1 MPAELSDRYAPILHL
16 AKGERFFPMAVE
28 DLLSYAALYR
38 RDEDQPLAAPGRL
51 RAAHLLQ
58 VVAEDTYLRTLTAAP
73 QTGADVVRGWNAE
86 TQQLLVAWARSTAL
100 STAAAPVT
108 GYDEGRAQRLYR
120 WYAAKTQP
128 ATRLFWWNDL
138 LMARTFSLR
147 RRGAAAEPLRLSLP
161 AAARDEAVQRYEA
174 AARSGSG
181 YTYYYRLVR
190 QGDYAVLQY
199 WYLYAYQDWAT
210 AFDGLSDHEGDWES
224 VQLFFRLE
232 GEQPVEPPVYIAY
245 LGHGS
250 RLVKPWLH
258 RDVGLSGT
266 HPHVYVA
273 AGSHAAY
280 PERKVYE
287 LVRLYGLVDRA
298 TGDGLTL
305 KPNDWRS
312 CGDLDE
318 APFVTNYPG
327 TWGTPYCLTLA
338 AGEQAEAALA
348 EPAWV
353 LPLPGVSAPYGPRFA
368 APGS

>member
-1 MPAELSDRYAPILHL
+1 MIDALYSRATLGQPALAERFAFALGQESAQNAPQEEAAMPAELSDRYAPILHL

-38 RDEDQPLAAPGRL
+38 RDEDQPLAAPGRV

-58 VVAEDTYLRTLTAAP
+58 VMGEDTYLRTLTAAP
-73 QTGADVVRGWNAE
+73 LTGADVVRGWNAD
-86 TQQLLVAWARSTAL
+86 TRQLLVAWARSTAL
-100 STAAAPVT
+100 STTPAAIT

-120 WYAAKTQP
+120 WYSVKTQA

-147 RRGAAAEPLRLSLP
+147 RRGAAADPLRLSLP
-161 AAARDEAVQRYEA
+161 AAARDEAMQRYEA

-190 QGDYAVLQY
+190 QGGYAVLQY

-210 AFDGLSDHEGDWES
+210 AYDGLSDHEGDWES

-232 GEQPVEPPVYIAY
+232 GEQPVEPPAYIAY

-266 HPHVYVA
+266 TRMSMSLRVRTRITPSARSMSWSASTAWSTVRRAMASPSSPMTGAAVATWTRHP
-273 AGSHAAY
+273 
-280 PERKVYE
+280 
-287 LVRLYGLVDRA
+287 L
-298 TGDGLTL
+298 
-305 KPNDWRS
+305 
-312 CGDLDE
+312 
-318 APFVTNYPG
+318 
-327 TWGTPYCLTLA
+327 
-338 AGEQAEAALA
+338 
-348 EPAWV
+348 
-353 LPLPGVSAPYGPRFA
+353 
-368 APGS
+368 